1 MIGTILIAVPLVV
14 VAFVA
19 VTRAAAGLNE
29 LTDQQLA
36 ARAAEIAH
44 TIDRVY
50 AEERKIAFGMAN
62 NPAVV
67 AAAATRA
74 ELKSAGTPGTGK
86 AAAAARRPRSGSRA
100 FDKQTLYY
108 VHSCDIMRPSSIIR
122 RGNRIC

>member
-74 ELKSAGTPGTGK
+74 ELKSAGTPET
-86 AAAAARRPRSGSRA
+86 ARRQRPRGGQEVARERSISR
-100 FDKQTLYY
+100 L
-108 VHSCDIMRPSSIIR
+108 SIMSILVI
-122 RGNRIC
+122 